1 LYFVYHLTFIRQKQI
16 SYGKIQ
22 ILLKEKFEDIKGVI
36 RSLTSQDRKNNGQ
49 KKKDKWTSNDLQNN
63 TKKTKNEQYELP
75 YKAGLN
81 SGGRVVIPLTGLTQ
95 THCMPSQVRSFIY
108 VICIYVLVSNTIP
121 FQLMFVSFNSNTTQ
135 YNSRVNECS

>member
-1 LYFVYHLTFIRQKQI
+1 MTNKIQKQI

-81 SGGRVVIPLTGLTQ
+81 SGAPEGLSVPVPLVT
-95 THCMPSQVRSFIY
+95 PSCY
-108 VICIYVLVSNTIP
+108 C
-121 FQLMFVSFNSNTTQ
+121 
-135 YNSRVNECS
+135 